1 MANLSLKSIKKK
13 YGNTEAVTD
22 FNLDITDGE
31 FVVLVGPSGCG
42 KSTTLRMI
50 AGLESITE
58 GELHIDGLLMNNVLP
73 KDRDIAM
80 VFQSYALYPHLSVYD
95 NLAFPLSSRRVPKK
109 EIRKKVEET
118 AALLELTPLLKRKP
132 KELSGGQK
140 QRVAVGRAMVRSP
153 KVFLFDEPL
162 SNLDA
167 KLRAQMRVNISK
179 LHNDLK
185 TTFVYVTHDQI
196 EAMTMGTRIVVMKDG
211 RIQQADI
218 PQRVYDKPVNMF
230 VAGFIGTPQMNFLD
244 VELKDR
250 PGKGICA
257 VFGRY
262 ELPLP
267 ENMIK
272 AAGII
277 THVGKPVVM
286 GIRPESLYHSAY
298 QRDNMKDSELEA
310 GCEVVE
316 HMGSQTYLHLLCEG
330 QHITAQVEPYL
341 ELSAGDMVE
350 IAADMKKC
358 HFFDKDT
365 EESLLYGETTTTK
378 EPAAYAYAQ

>member
-1 MANLSLKSIKKK
+1 MASLSLQGIIKK
-13 YGNTEAVTD
+13 YGTVEAVSD
-22 FNLDITDGE
+22 FNLEIEDGE

-50 AGLESITE
+50 AGLESIS
-58 GELHIDGLLMNNVLP
+58 GGQLYIDDLLMNNVLP

-95 NLAFPLSSRRVPKK
+95 NLAFPLSSRKVPRK

-167 KLRAQMRVNISK
+167 KLRGQMRVNISK

-185 TTFVYVTHDQI
+185 TTFVYVTHDQV

-211 RIQQADI
+211 RIQQADA
-218 PQRVYDKPVNMF
+218 PQKVYDKPVNMF
-230 VAGFIGTPQMNFLD
+230 VAGFIGTPQMNFVD
-244 VELKDR
+244 VILKDK

-257 VFGRY
+257 VFGKY

-267 ENMIK
+267 ETVAK
-272 AAGII
+272 LPGIL
-277 THVGKPVVM
+277 THIGKPVVM
-286 GIRPESLYHSAY
+286 GIRPESLYSSAY
-298 QRDNMKDSELEA
+298 HRESMKESLLEA
-310 GCEVVE
+310 KCEVAE
-316 HMGSQTYLHLLCEG
+316 HMGAQTYLYLLCEG
-330 QHITAQVEPYL
+330 QRLTAQVEPYL
-341 ELSAGDMVE
+341 EASAGDTIQ

-358 HFFDKDT
+358 HFFDKET
-365 EESLLYGETTTTK
+365 EESLLYRNPKTTE
-378 EPAAYAYAQ
+378 EPVNHAYAG